1 MHVLEKFKREVYLE
15 EDAVWRYMDLSK
27 FVDLLDSRCLFFPS
41 VTTLRKLDPYE
52 GSFIPFGSH
61 DNKDEKPKRIP
72 EQCDDGFSGTTFV
85 NSWYLSDIESAA
97 LWRLFPKS
105 DEGIAI
111 RSTIKKL
118 SQAIASGS
126 GESTVNM
133 GSVTYGHEKV
143 RERKGDIPN
152 SYSGDDAVFTKR
164 ACFEHE
170 KELRLVIYTHD
181 LEEPIVCDQNGLK
194 VPVDIG
200 SLISEVV
207 ISPEAPHWMK
217 DLVER
222 VLRRYDFSLSVRPS
236 TLNELWS

>member
-1 MHVLEKFKREVYLE
+1 
-15 EDAVWRYMDLSK
+15 
-27 FVDLLDSRCLFFPS
+27 
-41 VTTLRKLDPYE
+41 
-52 GSFIPFGSH
+52 
-61 DNKDEKPKRIP
+61 
-72 EQCDDGFSGTTFV
+72 V

-111 RSTIKKL
+111 RSTIEKL
-118 SQAIASGS
+118 GDSIASGS
-126 GESTVNM
+126 SEYAVWT

-143 RERKGDIPN
+143 RERKSDTPK

-181 LEEPIVCDQNGLK
+181 LEKPIVCDQNGLK
-194 VPVDIG
+194 LPVGIG

-207 ISPEAPHWMK
+207 ISPEAPSWIK

-222 VLRRYDFSLSVRPS
+222 ILKRYDFSFGVRQS
-236 TLNELWS
+236 TLNQLRF